1 MSNFLF
7 DALSRVVKSKF
18 VRERLVLIA
27 NGRGV
32 TRLSFLLLFEE
43 VRWSII
49 SFLIAVD
56 VNPSTFSLVVRLS

>member
-32 TRLSFLLLFEE
+32 TCLSFLLLFEE